1 MKENQKTIK
10 KNKFVFIEMKFITNK
25 IIVRHSFW
33 WIFFFICFQQTINR
47 IKQRTHWISAGFF
60 FVLFDITQK
69 RLKAQWWPEPCW
81 WIFCGAC
88 SSSVKIIS
96 FYDFHAI
103 LYEHYR
109 GIHGMIVSTIQY
121 RCIDNQWVL
130 KNFHHDLAHN
140 FAFHICQHYLSL
152 LATRNKIIVYAIY
165 SIRGVASVCV
175 CVCCATGKLKTWLR
189 LISVDIVQ
197 QYCLSFTHH
206 LLTHTHTSFD
216 SLYIFELCLLHRTK
230 PLCTQLAEESP
241 GDGEN
246 SSAWCK

>member
-1 MKENQKTIK
+1 MD
-10 KNKFVFIEMKFITNK
+10 
-25 IIVRHSFW
+25 
-33 WIFFFICFQQTINR
+33 FFFHMLSTNHQSYQTAHALNFSR
-47 IKQRTHWISAGFF
+47 FF

-88 SSSVKIIS
+88 CSSVKIIS

-152 LATRNKIIVYAIY
+152 LATRNKMIVYAIY